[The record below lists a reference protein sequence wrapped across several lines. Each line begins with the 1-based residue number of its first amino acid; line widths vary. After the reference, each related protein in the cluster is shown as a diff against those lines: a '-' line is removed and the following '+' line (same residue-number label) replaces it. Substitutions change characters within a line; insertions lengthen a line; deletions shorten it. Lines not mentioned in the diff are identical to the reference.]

1 MFKFT
6 IHKVAKGSKAR
17 LGELKTPHGIIKT
30 PNFNP
35 VGTQA
40 TVKTLSALD
49 IKEIGAQII
58 LSNAYHLHLRPGEDE
73 VAKRG
78 GLAKFMA
85 WDGPTMTD
93 SGGFQV
99 FSLGAAHQSGGKL
112 TKFTSKVFVYED
124 EVDDTLPSVILSETK
139 DLKRGKRDSI
149 ASLQNDI
156 TNDNAFLNQQKRKPM
171 KVKPAKIDEEG
182 VTFFSHLDGGKR
194 RLDPK
199 ISIGIQEKLGADLI
213 VAFDDHESPAWD
225 YEETKESLER
235 TNVWG
240 LASIAAHKR
249 NDQLMYGVVH
259 GGMYEDLR
267 IESAKFTDKHFNAI
281 AIGGSYTSKEVLS
294 NVLGWILPHTS
305 PEKPRHLLGI
315 GEFADMFDAVDQGVD
330 FFDCVAPTRRGRH
343 GNLYIAPA
351 SGGNPKNKFCLT
363 ISNAAY
369 KDDPLPI
376 DPTCMCKVCQNFT
389 RSYIHHLFRA
399 QELLGYSLASYHNIY
414 FITKTMEK
422 VRDAIA
428 NDTFLEMK
436 KEWIG

>member
-1 MFKFT
+1 MASMFKFT
-6 IHKVAKGSKAR
+6 IHKIQKGSKAR

-58 LSNAYHLHLRPGEDE
+58 LSNAYHLHLRPGEDL

-78 GLAKFMA
+78 GLAEFMGWGDRSPFA
-85 WDGPTMTD
+85 KASGDGFAFEGKPTMTD

-99 FSLGAAHQSGGKL
+99 FSLGAAHQSRGKL
-112 TKFTSKVFVYED
+112 TKFSSKAFLYED
-124 EVDDTLPSVILSETK
+124 GGYQTALPQDD
-139 DLKRGKRDSI
+139 
-149 ASLQNDI
+149 
-156 TNDNAFLNQQKRKPM
+156 AFISQQKRKPLNM
-171 KVKPAKIDEEG
+171 KPAKIDEEG

-199 ISIGIQEKLGADLI
+199 ISIDIQEKLGADLI

-235 TNVWG
+235 TNRWG
-240 LASIAAHKR
+240 LQSRLHHKR
-249 NDQLMYGVVH
+249 KDQLMYGVVH

-294 NVLGWILPHTS
+294 NVLGWILPHTA

-343 GNLYIAPA
+343 GNLYISPV

-376 DPTCMCKVCQNFT
+376 DPTCTCKVCQNFT

-422 VRDAIA
+422 VREAIA